1 MKNGY
6 DTSLFM
12 KRVPQ
17 VVFQNLIEDKKDKL
31 KHSMREFYDAMNRLA
46 EAKSNVKD
54 IYFCQRY
61 NAEDL
66 QNLNDLKRDFEDI
79 QIDSIIG
86 DHEKRRTNL
95 ETEEKSVW
103 KEYQNSFNQYK
114 VQKRALIAEMS
125 SFQKFIMDDEN
136 DSILNI

>member
-1 MKNGY
+1 MKNGF

-31 KHSMREFYDAMNRLA
+31 KQSMREFYDAMNRLA
-46 EAKSNVKD
+46 EAKVNVKD

-95 ETEEKSVW
+95 ETEEKSMW
-103 KEYQNSFNQYK
+103 EEYQNSFNQYK

>member
-46 EAKSNVKD
+46 EAKVNVKD

-95 ETEEKSVW
+95 ETEEKSMW
-103 KEYQNSFNQYK
+103 EEYQNSFNQYK

>member
-31 KHSMREFYDAMNRLA
+31 KQSMREFYDAMNRLA
-46 EAKSNVKD
+46 EAKVNVKD

-95 ETEEKSVW
+95 ETEEKSMW
-103 KEYQNSFNQYK
+103 EEYQNSFNQYK